1 MITKSSY
8 NDGKIHLDYK
18 SDFDKFATDFS
29 EGNENLKKLLLTS
42 WNLGIM
48 TNACC
53 VGHEDTF
60 NGKMLYLNTDT
71 GLPEEVSVT
80 ADEARL
86 TYISFIL
93 DSINYEV
100 LGSLCTH
107 LFSKFDDKIECSI
120 VFSSPSQA
128 NLSIYCSSSIK
139 NDFFNFISD
148 FLKSKTTMYCN
159 QIVKLCASLEDILP
173 RYLDNSS
180 YSFILNGLS
189 VHKSISKTD
198 IECKNGDI
206 ETRFSYDFLGK
217 ENDIF
222 LDVVKK
228 DGRLLKYVP
237 TNLSNYSSITF
248 EAINR
253 NVGAFEYVVPDKV
266 DNYLDFVSFAVQKDS
281 FSIFYIP
288 DDIDNYS
295 NIIFEAVKLNND
307 SFRFVDFNKV
317 DNYFDI
323 ALFAVRKNGLLLS
336 YVSSNIDNYSTIA
349 FEAVRQNY
357 EAFRY
362 VDSKVNNYFEITLC
376 AVSQN
381 GLLLESI
388 PSSIDGYSNIAFE
401 AIKQNPQAFKFINVF
416 SVYDYYEIALFALEK
431 DCSLVRYIPTK
442 YFKYNKLVLSVA
454 VKKPEILK
462 YLDYNS
468 SIIKDVVYPVLYKNK
483 QAYMYVPE
491 HISINKNYKI
501 NFITYSCIKKIQ
513 NGVLKLQNKSIDD
526 DNMSYKKI

>member
-1 MITKSSY
+1 
-8 NDGKIHLDYK
+8 
-18 SDFDKFATDFS
+18 
-29 EGNENLKKLLLTS
+29 
-42 WNLGIM
+42 M

-180 YSFILNGLS
+180 YSFILNGLN

-336 YVSSNIDNYSTIA
+336 FISPDIDNYSTIA
-349 FEAVRQNY
+349 FEAVRSNY
-357 EAFRY
+357 EAFKY
-362 VDSKVNNYFEITLC
+362 VDSKVDNFFEIALC

-381 GLLLESI
+381 GLLLKSI
-388 PSSIDGYSNIAFE
+388 SSSIDGYSNIAFE
-401 AIKQNPQAFKFINVF
+401 AIKQNPQAFRFINVF
-416 SVYDYYEIALFALEK
+416 SVYDYYEIASFALEK
-431 DCSLVRYIPTK
+431 DCSLIK
-442 YFKYNKLVLSVA
+442 YVPINYLKYNKLILDVSR
-454 VKKPEILK
+454 KNPEILK
-462 YLDYNS
+462 YLDYNN
-468 SIIKDVVYPVLYKNK
+468 SIIKDVIYPTLYENSNVDV
-483 QAYMYVPE
+483 YVPNQ
-491 HISINKNYKI
+491 IIKSKKFRI
-501 NFITYSCIKKIQ
+501 NFIAYSCIKKIKDF
-513 NGVLKLQNKSIDD
+513 NLKLQRENVCDVKKSNKK
-526 DNMSYKKI
+526 M